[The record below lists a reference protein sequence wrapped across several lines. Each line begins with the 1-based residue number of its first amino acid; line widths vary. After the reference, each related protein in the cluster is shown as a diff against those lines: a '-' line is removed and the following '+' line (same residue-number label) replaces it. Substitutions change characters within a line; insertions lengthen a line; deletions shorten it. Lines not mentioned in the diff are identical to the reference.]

1 MNRIT
6 LALLCFIAVS
16 FIHSPV
22 FAQNEEEATE
32 ASGGIIQRYG
42 RNAANG
48 ISSVTADPNS
58 SNLLR
63 NYSSVTDELLQSP
76 PDADWVTWRRTYN
89 NQGFSNLNILK
100 YGME

>member
-48 ISSVTADPNS
+48 ISSISFLFENGLKFGYINDS
-58 SNLLR
+58 ILL
-63 NYSSVTDELLQSP
+63 SV
-76 PDADWVTWRRTYN
+76 
-89 NQGFSNLNILK
+89 LK
-100 YGME
+100 S